1 MTQLL
6 IHGDCLEKLK
16 DISDKSIDCF
26 ICDLPY
32 GCLHPVRKREPEKWY
47 DSQGQAPGCSWDV
60 KIDLDALWKEI
71 KRLCKDDHTP
81 VIMFCNTKFGFH
93 LYNSNPSWFRYDLVW
108 NKERGVSFLA
118 ANKRPM
124 TSHEMIY
131 IFSKKGAFYKRI
143 DVKTDKAEWD
153 RDRDKETNKISTQ
166 YNTVR
171 FGTTGVQVGGKDGMR
186 CPLSVLEFKSSTASS
201 KHPTEKPVELY
212 KWLLSRYCP
221 EAGTVLDPT
230 FGSGNSGKAAVELG
244 LNYIGI
250 EKDEGFFN
258 KANGTVIEHIE

>member
-32 GCLHPVRKREPEKWY
+32 GCLKGGVASPDSYRFKMSQVRNHT
-47 DSQGQAPGCSWDV
+47 WDV

-81 VIMFCNTKFGFH
+81 VIMFCNTKFGFD
-93 LYNSNPSWFRYDLVW
+93 LYSSNPSWFRYDLIW
-108 NKERGVSFLA
+108 SKERGVNFLA

-143 DVKTDKAEWD
+143 DVDSDKSEWSKPTAETGIAGKIYGFTDNGKP
-153 RDRDKETNKISTQ
+153 RK
-166 YNTVR
+166 
-171 FGTTGVQVGGKDGMR
+171 GVDGKR
-186 CPLSVLEFKSSTASS
+186 CALSVIDMPKAASWHI
-201 KHPTEKPVELY
+201 KGQHPTEKPIELY

-221 EAGTVLDPT
+221 EGGTVLDPT